1 MDQAQSLR
9 EHVGTRRGSGGF
21 PMRVVAVTSGKGGV
35 GKTHISAN
43 LAVLAAKAGRRVLL
57 IDADLG
63 LANADIV
70 LGICPTRHLGHL
82 LDGSASAEE
91 VLTEGPRGIRV
102 LGASSGIQSL
112 TALTDEQKL
121 TLVSA
126 FEPLDDRFDLVIVDC
141 GAGIGDNV
149 LFFAGAAQEALLVV
163 SPEPTSLSDAYATVK
178 VLSQDAGVSHFSVV
192 ANQAADFQG
201 RDVFRRLTQVTDRF
215 LDARLKYLGN
225 VPRDEDSAAG
235 GAGAAAAGRAL
246 PPLPG
251 QSRPGHPL
259 RYAALL
265 RAAAGAAR
273 GREAVLAAD
282 PAQQGDA
289 RLRRAP
295 EPCTAPTPDTAPP
308 EAAPRPSWSRA
319 TGR

>member
-9 EHVGTRRGSGGF
+9 DHAETRRA
-21 PMRVVAVTSGKGGV
+21 PPPLRVVAVTSGKGGV

-43 LAVLAAKAGRRVLL
+43 LAVLAARAGRRVLL

-82 LDGSASAEE
+82 LDGAATADE

-121 TLVSA
+121 TLISA
-126 FEPLDDRFDLVIVDC
+126 FDPLDDRFDLVIVDC

-178 VLSQDAGVSHFSVV
+178 VLSQDAGVTNFSVI
-192 ANQAADFQG
+192 ANLAADFQG
-201 RDVFRRLTQVTDRF
+201 RDVFRRLTQVTDKF
-215 LDARLKYLGN
+215 LDAKLKYLGH
-225 VPRDEDSAAG
+225 VPRDEDLPRAVRVQQPVVELYPRAPASRALHALCDAFLASEPPALPSGGVKLFWQQILKGQERAAG
-235 GAGAAAAGRAL
+235 
-246 PPLPG
+246 
-251 QSRPGHPL
+251 
-259 RYAALL
+259 
-265 RAAAGAAR
+265 
-273 GREAVLAAD
+273 
-282 PAQQGDA
+282 
-289 RLRRAP
+289 
-295 EPCTAPTPDTAPP
+295 
-308 EAAPRPSWSRA
+308 
-319 TGR
+319 